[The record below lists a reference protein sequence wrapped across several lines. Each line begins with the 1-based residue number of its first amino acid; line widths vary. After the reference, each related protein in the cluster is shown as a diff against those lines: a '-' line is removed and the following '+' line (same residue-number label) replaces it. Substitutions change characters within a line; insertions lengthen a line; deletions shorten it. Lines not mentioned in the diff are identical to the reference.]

1 MRYWRMEEFELISEI
16 EKHQKELEVSLVNG
30 VADWEMYIKVVNQ
43 IRGLEISKTVIRDVY
58 TRFNNGESTDS
69 DESE

>member
-1 MRYWRMEEFELISEI
+1 MEEFELISEI